1 MRLKFRQ
8 NNKLQQAG
16 FTILV
21 AVVTAS
27 ILLIIAM
34 SIGGIALKEQVL
46 STSGKES
53 QVAFFAADS
62 AMECALYWDQKKGVF
77 APNQDGGLPQNITAS
92 VDCNNNGSI
101 SVAYQTISSSGAG
114 AFQYSYSFTE
124 NGISINGGTGT
135 TCAQAVVTKTKYP
148 AGSRDKNDNLL
159 DPTKIYT
166 TVNTYGYSTCG
177 ASLNRLE
184 RGIIAN
190 Y

>member
-1 MRLKFRQ
+1 MFLKFKK
-8 NNKLQQAG
+8 NNKSHKDG

-46 STSGKES
+46 SASGKES
-53 QVAFFAADS
+53 QVAFFAADT
-62 AMECALYWDQKKGVF
+62 AMECALYWDQKVGVF
-77 APNQDGGLPQNITAS
+77 APDQNGNPPSTPPS
-92 VDCNNNGSI
+92 VGCNNNSLVPATASSF
-101 SVAYQTISSSGAG
+101 SVGDT
-114 AFQYSYSFTE
+114 QYSYSFVEE
-124 NGISINGGTGT
+124 NIPVGNGSRT
-135 TCAQAVVTKTKYP
+135 TCAQVTVTKYV
-148 AGSRDKNDNLL
+148 NDSSFDGNGVAR
-159 DPTKIYT
+159 DPTRVYT
-166 TVNTYGYSTCG
+166 TIAAYGYNTCN